1 MDYIELKFFQFTWLL
16 VIFVMLLSVT
26 GIAFADSITGTTKND
41 KLTGTQGADHIQGLA
56 GNDLIEGLGGDD
68 SIEGGPGNDNLKGGP
83 GNDKLQGGPGKDVF
97 SCGPGNDLIEDFKSE
112 DRKAS
117 DCEEGGPSPIPEDK
131 TGIITVKKHVI
142 NDDGNSK
149 SAANFMMNVIG
160 NNPSERSFK
169 GSESGTTIRLNTG
182 SYLIEEQRHEGYDL
196 SFSKDCSGKI
206 KSGETKNCTV
216 TNDDIAQTGNLLV
229 KKRVINDDGNSK
241 SAADFT
247 IHVTGNSPSDT
258 EFKGS
263 RAGKTVILET
273 GSYSVTEDHNNEY
286 TFTFSPNCSGTM
298 NAGQSKVCT
307 VTNDDKAATGTLIVK
322 KHLINDNEGSKQAS
336 DFTIH
341 VTGNDPS
348 AATFTGDESGT
359 EVKLKAGVYSVSESG
374 PVGYQSSM
382 TNDCNGN
389 LNPGNT
395 ITCTITNDDIAPPPD
410 TSSPDIT
417 SPTATPDTVGPGG
430 SKISVGAHITDNV
443 GVELA
448 SIGVYEK
455 GKTDAT
461 IDGAF
466 YRLGLTQGDNK
477 NGQYVGEYT
486 FGDSIPDGEYD
497 VRFFARDAA
506 QNQATAGLVTVTLD
520 RIP

>member
-149 SAANFMMNVIG
+149 SAAN
-160 NNPSERSFK
+160 
-169 GSESGTTIRLNTG
+169 
-182 SYLIEEQRHEGYDL
+182 
-196 SFSKDCSGKI
+196 
-206 KSGETKNCTV
+206 
-216 TNDDIAQTGNLLV
+216 
-229 KKRVINDDGNSK
+229 
-241 SAADFT
+241 FT